1 MVPCLFGRVPLLIY
15 FKKYKNCF
23 YSLQKRKL
31 YGNIS
36 DNINCKGRNRMTI
49 KNNYKHTFFASY
61 AGYFV
66 QAIINNFLPLLFLTL
81 QNSFNLSYD
90 KISLLIVINFEIQLC
105 VDFFSAYF
113 IDKIG
118 YRVSVVGAHVF
129 ATIGLAGLSVFPFI
143 MEPYLG
149 IVLSIIIYAI
159 GSGLI
164 EVIISPLVE
173 ACPSDSKSGAMSL
186 LHSFYCWGQMCVV
199 LLSTLF
205 FNFLGIENWRSLS
218 LIWAL
223 VPLINGIYFCFVPIP
238 AVLSENKGMGIKKLF
253 KTKLFYIAGIIMLC
267 AGASELAMSQ
277 WASAFAESGL
287 GVSKTVGDLLGPCL
301 FAVFMGSARV
311 LYSKLSDKISLT
323 KVMTASAVLCIVS
336 YLLAGLSPWPVLSL
350 LACGLCGLSVGVM
363 WPGTFSLAAE
373 KIPTGGT
380 AMFALMALFGDL
392 GCSSGPAVV
401 GKMTTVFGDDLSKG
415 LLFGVIFP
423 IIMILCVFAMKKD
436 GKKE

>member
-1 MVPCLFGRVPLLIY
+1 
-15 FKKYKNCF
+15 
-23 YSLQKRKL
+23 
-31 YGNIS
+31 
-36 DNINCKGRNRMTI
+36 MTI